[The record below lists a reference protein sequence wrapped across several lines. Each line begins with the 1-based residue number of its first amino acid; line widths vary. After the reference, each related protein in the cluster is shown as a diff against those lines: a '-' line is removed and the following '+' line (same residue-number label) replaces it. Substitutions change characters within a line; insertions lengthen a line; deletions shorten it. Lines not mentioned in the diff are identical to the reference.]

1 MKAWQPILTPKTVL
15 PLLFGVGIIFAPIG
29 GLLLWASSKV
39 QEISIDYSKCT
50 IEAPD
55 CSGDGTFG
63 PVPDSAVS
71 MSFHHE
77 VADDDKPTWCKET
90 NYVGYGG
97 TTNVTTPTCRIQFY
111 VPDELKTPVLL
122 YYQLTN
128 FYQNHRRYV
137 KSFDQAQLNGEH
149 RDNSSIDASDCDPLQ
164 LGEDGKAYYPCGLI
178 ANSMFNDTIFSPE
191 ALNWPNAT
199 GNFTYEMKDTGI
211 AWSADKELYKKLDPK
226 VYPYGSVVPPMY
238 WREKYPVYNETF
250 PYPDLH
256 TDEAFQ
262 VWMRTA
268 GLPTFSKLSRRNDDL
283 TMEIG
288 RYEVKVYDCEGLP
301 AFKDQDWA
309 KRLTL
314 QLADFPVRVYDGT
327 KSILLSTRTIMGGR
341 NPFLGIA
348 YVVVGGIC
356 IILGALFTAT
366 HLIKPRLVGIL
377 TWLENPDLASH
388 KGGFCSLTSG
398 KTMTGNS
405 VTTVTSAGI
414 QTSQARQLQPV
425 VLEDTA
431 KALEHDTGVGSSDA
445 RPFFIVIP
453 SLTGLRLGV
462 WWCFRPRIGAKKGTS
477 ESRRRRA
484 MYVHPDMN
492 VLTIQKSSRPDPES
506 ILTS

>member
-15 PLLFGVGIIFAPIG
+15 PLLFGVGVIFAPIG
-29 GLLLWASSKV
+29 GLLLYASSKV

-71 MSFHHE
+71 MSFHND

-111 VPDELKTPVLL
+111 VPDKLNTPVLL

-137 KSFDQAQLNGEH
+137 KSFDQAQLNGEF
-149 RDNSSIDASDCDPLQ
+149 RDNSSIDGSDCDPLQ

-178 ANSMFNDTIFSPE
+178 ANSMFNDTIFAPV

-199 GNFTYEMKDTGI
+199 GNFNYTMKDTDI

-268 GLPTFSKLSRRNDDL
+268 GLPTFSKLSRRNDEL
-283 TMEIG
+283 AMEIG
-288 RYEVKVYDCEGLP
+288 RYEVVIHDCECISAIWEQRLREAADLLTCRLP
-301 AFKDQDWA
+301 
-309 KRLTL
+309 
-314 QLADFPVRVYDGT
+314 
-327 KSILLSTRTIMGGR
+327 RTC
-341 NPFLGIA
+341 L
-348 YVVVGGIC
+348 
-356 IILGALFTAT
+356 
-366 HLIKPRLVGIL
+366 
-377 TWLENPDLASH
+377 
-388 KGGFCSLTSG
+388 
-398 KTMTGNS
+398 
-405 VTTVTSAGI
+405 
-414 QTSQARQLQPV
+414 
-425 VLEDTA
+425 
-431 KALEHDTGVGSSDA
+431 
-445 RPFFIVIP
+445 
-453 SLTGLRLGV
+453 
-462 WWCFRPRIGAKKGTS
+462 
-477 ESRRRRA
+477 
-484 MYVHPDMN
+484 
-492 VLTIQKSSRPDPES
+492 
-506 ILTS
+506 

>member
-1 MKAWQPILTPKTVL
+1 M
-15 PLLFGVGIIFAPIG
+15 IFAPIG
-29 GLLLWASSKV
+29 GLLLYASSKV

-50 IEAPD
+50 IDAPD

-71 MSFHHE
+71 MSFHKE

-111 VPDELKTPVLL
+111 VPEELKTPVLL

-137 KSFDQAQLNGEH
+137 KSFDQAQLNGEF

-178 ANSMFNDTIFSPE
+178 ANSMFNDTINSPV

-199 GNFTYEMKDTGI
+199 GNFNYTMKNTDI

-283 TMEIG
+283 AMEIG
-288 RYEVKVYDCEGLP
+288 RYEVMVYDCECSPFFYVSEGCNVDTGTFDGSKNKALSMMT
-301 AFKDQDWA
+301 
-309 KRLTL
+309 LTFYY
-314 QLADFPVRVYDGT
+314 ADFPVRVYDGT

-356 IILGALFTAT
+356 IVLGALFTAT

-377 TWLENPDLASH
+377 TWLKRPDLAGH
-388 KGGFCSLTSG
+388 KGGFCSLISG

-414 QTSQARQLQPV
+414 QTNPARQLQPA
-425 VLEDTA
+425 VLEDTV
-431 KALEHDTGVGSSDA
+431 KVLEHDTRAGCSSG
-445 RPFFIVIP
+445 RHFLIVIP

-462 WWCFRPRIGAKKGTS
+462 WWCLRPRIGAKKGTS
-477 ESRRRRA
+477 ESRRWRA
-484 MYVHPDMN
+484 MYVHPNMN
-492 VLTIQKSSRPDPES
+492 VLTIQKSSHPIPSRS
-506 ILTS
+506 

>member
-1 MKAWQPILTPKTVL
+1 LKAWQPILTPKTVL
-15 PLLFGVGIIFAPIG
+15 PLLFGVGVIFAPIG
-29 GLLLWASSKV
+29 GLLLYASSKV

-55 CSGDGTFG
+55 CSGSGTFG

-71 MSFHHE
+71 MSFHKE

-111 VPDELKTPVLL
+111 VPEELKTPVLL

-137 KSFDQAQLNGEH
+137 KSFDQAQLNGEF

-199 GNFTYEMKDTGI
+199 GNFTYNMKDTDI

-268 GLPTFSKLSRRNDDL
+268 GLPTFSKLSRRNDEL
-283 TMEIG
+283 AMEVG
-288 RYEVKVYDCEGLP
+288 RYEVKVYDCEWFP
-301 AFKDQDWA
+301 SS
-309 KRLTL
+309 TL
-314 QLADFPVRVYDGT
+314 REAATSTLEPLA
-327 KSILLSTRTIMGGR
+327 
-341 NPFLGIA
+341 
-348 YVVVGGIC
+348 
-356 IILGALFTAT
+356 AT
-366 HLIKPRLVGIL
+366 ETDYR
-377 TWLENPDLASH
+377 
-388 KGGFCSLTSG
+388 
-398 KTMTGNS
+398 GN
-405 VTTVTSAGI
+405 
-414 QTSQARQLQPV
+414 L
-425 VLEDTA
+425 
-431 KALEHDTGVGSSDA
+431 
-445 RPFFIVIP
+445 
-453 SLTGLRLGV
+453 
-462 WWCFRPRIGAKKGTS
+462 C
-477 ESRRRRA
+477 
-484 MYVHPDMN
+484 
-492 VLTIQKSSRPDPES
+492 
-506 ILTS
+506 